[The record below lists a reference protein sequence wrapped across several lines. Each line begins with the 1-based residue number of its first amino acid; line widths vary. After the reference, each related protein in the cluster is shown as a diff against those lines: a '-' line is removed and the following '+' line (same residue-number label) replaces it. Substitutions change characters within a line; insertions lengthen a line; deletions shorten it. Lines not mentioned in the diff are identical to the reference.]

1 MIELIADIGVT
12 AVDLFIDLWINK
24 VVTRLKKK

>member
-1 MIELIADIGVT
+1 MIELIADIGGI
-12 AVDLFIDLWINK
+12 AVDFFIDLWINK